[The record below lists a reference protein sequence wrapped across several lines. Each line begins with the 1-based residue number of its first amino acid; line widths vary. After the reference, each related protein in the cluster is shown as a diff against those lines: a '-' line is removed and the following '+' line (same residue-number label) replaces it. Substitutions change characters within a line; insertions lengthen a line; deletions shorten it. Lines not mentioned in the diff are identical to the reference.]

1 MSIKLKKIIAWIIL
15 IGWMIFIFYMSNQPA
30 DVSNGQS
37 DFVLRLVESLGVNI
51 SANYVDIAITIIR
64 KGAHFTEYLI
74 LNLLYFNMLRFYI
87 SNKKALIYSIILSF
101 LYASTD
107 EFHQTFVEGR
117 AGRFTDVLIDTSG
130 AATGSII
137 AFIIIK
143 IKERKRAK
151 IFH

>member
-1 MSIKLKKIIAWIIL
+1 MSIRLKKIIAWIIL

-37 DFVLRLVESLGVNI
+37 DFVLILVESLGFNI
-51 SANYVDIAITIIR
+51 SANYIGIAITIIR

-74 LNLLYFNMLRFYI
+74 LNLLYFNMLRLYI

-101 LYASTD
+101 IYASTD

-130 AATGSII
+130 AFTGSII
-137 AFIIIK
+137 VFIIMK
-143 IKERKRAK
+143 IKERKKAK

>member
-1 MSIKLKKIIAWIIL
+1 MSIRLKKLISWIIL

-37 DFVLRLVESLGVNI
+37 DFVLNLVESLGFNI
-51 SANYVDIAITIIR
+51 SASYVDIAITIIR

-101 LYASTD
+101 IYASTD
-107 EFHQTFVEGR
+107 EFHQRFVEGR
-117 AGRFTDVLIDTSG
+117 AGKFTDVLIDTSG

-143 IKERKRAK
+143 IKEIKKAK
-151 IFH
+151 VFH

>member
-1 MSIKLKKIIAWIIL
+1 MSIRLKKLISWIIL

-37 DFVLRLVESLGVNI
+37 DFVLNLVESLGFNI
-51 SANYVDIAITIIR
+51 SASYVDIAITIIR

-87 SNKKALIYSIILSF
+87 SNKKALMYSIILSF

-107 EFHQTFVEGR
+107 EFHQRFVEGR
-117 AGRFTDVLIDTSG
+117 AGKFTDVLIDTSG

-137 AFIIIK
+137 AK
-143 IKERKRAK
+143 IKEIKKAK
-151 IFH
+151 VFH

>member
-15 IGWMIFIFYMSNQPA
+15 IGWMVFIFYMSNQPA

-51 SANYVDIAITIIR
+51 SANYVDIVITIIR

-130 AATGSII
+130 AVTGSII

-143 IKERKRAK
+143 IKERKKAK

>member
-15 IGWMIFIFYMSNQPA
+15 IGWMIFIFYMSNQSA

-87 SNKKALIYSIILSF
+87 SNKKALIYSILLSF

-117 AGRFTDVLIDTSG
+117 AGRLTDVLIDTSG
-130 AATGSII
+130 AATGSIV

-143 IKERKRAK
+143 IKERRKAK
-151 IFH
+151 IFY

>member
-1 MSIKLKKIIAWIIL
+1 MSIRLKKLISWIIL

-37 DFVLRLVESLGVNI
+37 DSVLNLVESLGFNI
-51 SANYVDIAITIIR
+51 SASYVDIAITIIR

-107 EFHQTFVEGR
+107 EFHQRFVEGR
-117 AGRFTDVLIDTSG
+117 AGKFTDVLIDTLG

-143 IKERKRAK
+143 IKEIKKAK
-151 IFH
+151 VFH

>member
-1 MSIKLKKIIAWIIL
+1 MSIRLKKLISWIIL

-37 DFVLRLVESLGVNI
+37 DFVLNLVESLGFNI
-51 SANYVDIAITIIR
+51 SASYVDIAITIIR

-107 EFHQTFVEGR
+107 EFHQRFVEGR
-117 AGRFTDVLIDTSG
+117 AGKFTDVLIDTSG

-143 IKERKRAK
+143 IKEIKKAK
-151 IFH
+151 VFH

>member
-1 MSIKLKKIIAWIIL
+1 MSIKLKKIISWIIL

-30 DVSNGQS
+30 DISNGQS
-37 DFVLRLVESLGVNI
+37 DFVLELIESLGINI
-51 SANYVDIAITIIR
+51 SGIYIDIAITIIR

-117 AGRFTDVLIDTSG
+117 AGKFTDVLIDTSG
-130 AATGSII
+130 ASTGSIL
-137 AFIIIK
+137 AFIVIK
-143 IKERKRAK
+143 IKDRRKAK
-151 IFH
+151 VFN

>member
-1 MSIKLKKIIAWIIL
+1 MSIKLKKIISWIIL

-30 DVSNGQS
+30 DVSNEQS
-37 DFVLRLVESLGVNI
+37 DFVLNLIESLGVNI
-51 SANYVDIAITIIR
+51 TGIYIDIAITIIR

-74 LNLLYFNMLRFYI
+74 LNLLYFNTLRMYI

-107 EFHQTFVEGR
+107 EFHQIFVEGR
-117 AGRFTDVLIDTSG
+117 AGRVTDVLIDTSG

-137 AFIIIK
+137 ALIIIK
-143 IKERKRAK
+143 IKDIKKAK
-151 IFH
+151 I

>member
-15 IGWMIFIFYMSNQPA
+15 IGWMIFIFYMSNQPS

-117 AGRFTDVLIDTSG
+117 AGRLTDVLIDASG

-137 AFIIIK
+137 VFIIIK
-143 IKERKRAK
+143 IKERKKAK